1 VNVFGAENLLKI
13 NGDGVAWSV
22 EMNKKGTTSPCTNIC
37 RYEEIDGEPRCISCF
52 RTYEDLSQ
60 WIYLSDEDRRERIKQ
75 IKKDRREYERQQK
88 NSEDMG
94 KES

>member
-1 VNVFGAENLLKI
+1 
-13 NGDGVAWSV
+13 
-22 EMNKKGTTSPCTNIC
+22 M
-37 RYEEIDGEPRCISCF
+37 
-52 RTYEDLSQ
+52 
-60 WIYLSDEDRRERIKQ
+60 SDESRRERIKQ